1 MAGIYALMV
10 FTLAQRR
17 REIGLRS
24 ALGAQPRR
32 LVAEIFGRALIP
44 VAAGAFLG
52 SMVALVIASY
62 VQTDRVGGQSI
73 PGILPACAALMIAVG
88 LVAAAGP
95 ARRAIRI
102 NPTDA
107 LRDG

>member
-1 MAGIYALMV
+1 
-10 FTLAQRR
+10 
-17 REIGLRS
+17 
-24 ALGAQPRR
+24 
-32 LVAEIFGRALIP
+32 
-44 VAAGAFLG
+44 
-52 SMVALVIASY
+52 
-62 VQTDRVGGQSI
+62 VGGQNI

-88 LVAAAGP
+88 LLAAAGP